1 MPAVTGREISAAF
14 GIVGTNS
21 WGVATSVT
29 YGVYFQSDGGIRPQ
43 PTYVD
48 DPSFGQQFTGPADVG
63 DFGTVDAQLP
73 GQLYYDHHTYRLQAL
88 AMGSPAA
95 VSVVSSQAANS
106 LVAYQHIIDLAP
118 NVNGRA
124 ITFAMDKVAFV
135 EEVRSAKVVGFSWS
149 VGDGGVMQEQY
160 HLLGDYAHEASAIN
174 TRSAVTTSA
183 TFPALLNR
191 VFRNQGAL
199 RMNAQSAGSLVAAD
213 ALPTPVNL
221 TLTFDRPQ
229 DTANVFGK
237 NYAIEPADSGQLSVG
252 LTLEFARVN
261 SAEINSAYRAAI
273 VGGTAGALKADIAF
287 TGGYINSTSQRSLL
301 IQFPY
306 LEVREAAMPVSGGD
320 NVRPTLNLVAK
331 KPSAAPTGMAG
342 VTQPFR
348 ITRVSVNST
357 AAF

>member
-73 GQLYYDHHTYRLQAL
+73 GQMYYDHHTYRMQAL

-106 LVAYQHIIDLAP
+106 LVAYQHVLDLSP

-124 ITFAMDKVAFV
+124 ITFAMDKVQFV

-149 VGDGGVMQEQY
+149 VGDGGVIQEQF
-160 HLLGDYAHEASAIN
+160 HILGDYAHDASAIN

-183 TFPALLNR
+183 TFPALQNR
-191 VFRNQGAL
+191 VFRNQGTF
-199 RMNAQSAGSLVAAD
+199 RMNAQSAGSLVAGD

-237 NYAIEPADSGQLSVG
+237 NYAIEPADSGALAAN
-252 LTLEFARVN
+252 LTLEFARAN

-273 VGGTAGALKADIAF
+273 AGTAFKADITF
-287 TGGYINSTSQRSLL
+287 TGAYVNSTSQRSLL

-306 LEVREAAMPVSGGD
+306 LEVREASMPVSGGE

-331 KPSAAPTGMAG
+331 KPSSAPTGMTG

-348 ITRVSVNST
+348 ITRISVNST